1 MLHPNITLL
10 LSCVVIVGFGSLR
23 VLLMTKI
30 SVFKKIFVQ
39 KTWKTIILDS
49 KIEHSLNMNQTSIKE
64 LDLLYPSLGMTKEIM
79 SQGPQV
85 LDMEYRGS
93 IFLLQHLHPVSSSNI
108 HPVGLV
114 LQQQWVLLH
123 EVMSLGIMVCVTL
136 IPKTFEYVHLII
148 LLHEEI
154 LAFQN
159 HPSTS
164 YLKHLQKS
172 IA

>member
-1 MLHPNITLL
+1 
-10 LSCVVIVGFGSLR
+10 
-23 VLLMTKI
+23 MTKI

-39 KTWKTIILDS
+39 KTCKTTIIEV

-64 LDLLYPSLGMTKEIM
+64 LDMLSPSLGITKEIV

-85 LDMEYRGS
+85 LDMEYREPYRLEPGPRGP
-93 IFLLQHLHPVSSSNI
+93 IFLLQLLHPVSGSNI
-108 HPVGLV
+108 HPIGLV

-123 EVMSLGIMVCVTL
+123 EVMSPGIMVCVTL
-136 IPKTFEYVHLII
+136 ILKTFEYVHLII
-148 LLHEEI
+148 LLHEET

-164 YLKHLQKS
+164 DLKHLQKS